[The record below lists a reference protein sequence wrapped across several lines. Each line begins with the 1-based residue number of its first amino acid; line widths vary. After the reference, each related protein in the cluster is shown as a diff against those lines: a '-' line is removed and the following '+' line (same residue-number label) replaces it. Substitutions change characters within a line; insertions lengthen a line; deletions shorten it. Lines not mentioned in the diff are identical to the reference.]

1 MRGKKD
7 PTVQAAIALHL
18 ALRAMVLSAEWRS
31 VQINTD
37 QSQKLAQGDGAT
49 FPDRARP
56 VRDITATFT
65 DPNWSSD

>member
-49 FPDRARP
+49 SGPGAAGERHY
-56 VRDITATFT
+56 
-65 DPNWSSD
+65 SDVHRSQLEQ